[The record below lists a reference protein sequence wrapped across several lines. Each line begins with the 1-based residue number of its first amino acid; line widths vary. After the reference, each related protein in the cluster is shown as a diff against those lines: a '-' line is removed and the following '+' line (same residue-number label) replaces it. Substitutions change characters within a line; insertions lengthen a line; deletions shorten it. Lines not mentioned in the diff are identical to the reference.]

1 MSSYT
6 PSYAWSSF
14 DSLPSGNPNKIVK
27 ATAIGVEMT
36 NIQTAVNSKADSAS
50 PNFTGATTMADL
62 TVSGTFSV
70 GTIDGGTY

>member
-50 PNFTGATTMADL
+50 PSFTGSMSVADL
-62 TVSGTFSV
+62 TVSGSFSV

>member
-50 PNFTGATTMADL
+50 PSFTGSMSVADL
-62 TVSGTFSV
+62 TVSGTFAV
-70 GTIDGGTY
+70 ATIDGGTY

>member
-1 MSSYT
+1 MSNYT

-36 NIQTAVNSKADSAS
+36 NLQTAVNSKSDLAS
-50 PNFTGATTMADL
+50 PTFTGTTTAANL
-62 TVSGTFSV
+62 TVSGTFTV
-70 GTIDGGTY
+70 GTLDGGTY